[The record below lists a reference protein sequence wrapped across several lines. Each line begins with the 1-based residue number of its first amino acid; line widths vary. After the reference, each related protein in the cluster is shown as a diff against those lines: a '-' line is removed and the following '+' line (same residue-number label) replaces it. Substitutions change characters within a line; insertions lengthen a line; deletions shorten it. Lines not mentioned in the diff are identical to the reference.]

1 MNTLPIKYSVKFCK
15 QGYVILKFTTLRL
28 TDLEQSYDCRV
39 GGMGEETVGELRMDI
54 ITKTSSGWMTFDI
67 PRVQLFELEYL

>member
-1 MNTLPIKYSVKFCK
+1 MNTLPIKYSVEFCK

-39 GGMGEETVGELRMDI
+39 GGMGEGTVGELRMDMY
-54 ITKTSSGWMTFDI
+54 T
-67 PRVQLFELEYL
+67 